1 MPYLSVE
8 SGPLTPEQKVELIQ
22 RLTEVSSEIM
32 KVPPEFF
39 MVTIKELPDSNIGI
53 GGKPI
58 DLVKKEYLKKHRKE

>member
-8 SGPLTPEQKVELIQ
+8 AGPLTPEQKVELIQ

-32 KVPPEFF
+32 KVPLEFF
-39 MVTIKELPDSNIGI
+39 MVTIKELPDPNIGI

-58 DLVKKEYLKKHRKE
+58 DQVKKEYLKKHRKE

>member
-32 KVPPEFF
+32 KVPLEFF
-39 MVTIKELPDSNIGI
+39 MVTIKELPDPNIGI

-58 DLVKKEYLKKHRKE
+58 DQVKKEYLKKHRKE